1 MLLFSRTD
9 SYLFLQNLP
18 LEEWLLFL
26 ATCLLNEAGK
36 ETSPPPSLQ
45 WTGVTA
51 TTRCPVLLL
60 LKEMHFPYS
69 LPNSWAGSEGGSHIH
84 HHTTY
89 FRYTNAVTL
98 RERSRRRIAALAKQ
112 LNCGFFFS
120 PGLTTY
126 IMPFCFTCL
135 PSSPPSL
142 VEGNKEYFRSFQKVR
157 EGICLNTERL
167 LFQDDFQH
175 DILFMSCQKKHFIVF
190 SLVKGL

>member
-1 MLLFSRTD
+1 MQRA
-9 SYLFLQNLP
+9 YWMKQERKPAPLP
-18 LEEWLLFL
+18 
-26 ATCLLNEAGK
+26 ACNELGWA
-36 ETSPPPSLQ
+36 
-45 WTGVTA
+45 
-51 TTRCPVLLL
+51 RCPILLL

-69 LPNSWAGSEGGSHIH
+69 LPNSWAGSEGGSHIHH

>member
-1 MLLFSRTD
+1 MTALPCNVLIEWSRKGN
-9 SYLFLQNLP
+9 Q
-18 LEEWLLFL
+18 
-26 ATCLLNEAGK
+26 
-36 ETSPPPSLQ
+36 PPSQ
-45 WTGVTA
+45 PAMNWGEQGAPYCCFWKRCISPTA
-51 TTRCPVLLL
+51 SQIPEHGQR
-60 LKEMHFPYS
+60 E
-69 LPNSWAGSEGGSHIH
+69 GSHIH

-98 RERSRRRIAALAKQ
+98 RERSCRRIAALAKQ